1 MKYTMLPNLVYES
14 ILTSNL
20 TASERE
26 IIILVNRY
34 SAGFGLT
41 TAYLSTQL
49 IKSVIPINHT
59 RIKQVVAKLIE
70 KKVLNGK
77 PIRQRK
83 NGAVYVYEL
92 AINLDV
98 NSWNVKQELHK
109 KSLINEISHLA
120 ILRKTNSREVAY
132 ILDKT
137 RVDVFKPNL
146 QPDSAPVPEFQL
158 AF

>member
-1 MKYTMLPNLVYES
+1 MEQTATKNNTGVSGLMNYTMLPNPVYES

-59 RIKQVVAKLIE
+59 RIKQVVTKLFE
-70 KKVLNGK
+70 KRVLLGK
-77 PIRQRK
+77 SIR
-83 NGAVYVYEL
+83 L
-92 AINLDV
+92 
-98 NSWNVKQELHK
+98 
-109 KSLINEISHLA
+109 
-120 ILRKTNSREVAY
+120 
-132 ILDKT
+132 
-137 RVDVFKPNL
+137 
-146 QPDSAPVPEFQL
+146 
-158 AF
+158 